1 MKKHLTSTLQN
12 FQGYQKRN
20 KSEKLSEPRG
30 ALGDIYI
37 YICQTINIYIQ
48 TINTLW
54 MGGWNRKLHHVKT
67 KRTQSIHFSEY
78 YYINMVH

>member
-37 YICQTINIYIQ
+37 YMSDNKYIYTDNKYTVDGRLEQEI
-48 TINTLW
+48 TSCEN
-54 MGGWNRKLHHVKT
+54 
-67 KRTQSIHFSEY
+67 
-78 YYINMVH
+78 